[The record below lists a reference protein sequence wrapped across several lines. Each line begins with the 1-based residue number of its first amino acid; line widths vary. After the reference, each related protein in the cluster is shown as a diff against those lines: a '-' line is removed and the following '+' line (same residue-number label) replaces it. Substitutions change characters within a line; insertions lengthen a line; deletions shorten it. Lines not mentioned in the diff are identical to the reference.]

1 MTLIKLALFGFSTL
15 GSFEFIRKTAKD
27 KVDLFFLPSLTI
39 ALQVTILFFA
49 GILNLLPE
57 ASRLIYLAGL
67 AAFAMSLWKYKGL
80 RFVKDYIND
89 GYIIS
94 LIILIIMGAGVKGK
108 LFAHY
113 DNFSHW
119 AMVVRHML
127 EVHHFPNFESSL
139 IYFQEYPLGS
149 SSYIYFFA
157 GMINKSESM
166 QMLAQTYMI
175 LAALLP
181 LFSFVAKRSVK
192 IDLVYIVFVNFV
204 LTYNIKPGD
213 LLVDTLLPSVGICAL
228 LFAKKHC
235 IYEND
240 KLHFWLL
247 SCYLIQLIQ
256 IKNSGLF
263 FVAAVMAVCLKQYWK
278 GANRLNNLC
287 AALFPFLTLVIWQ
300 KHCKYVFPTAATT
313 KHAMTVE
320 NYKSVFGDK
329 TAEDIKTI
337 CTGMARVSFTSRG
350 ILALLGIAAIIG
362 CCVFFFSR
370 NDWKDYKNCFLF
382 TLIFYVCYQLGMLG
396 MYLFSMPGGECY

>member
-127 EVHHFPNFESSL
+127 EVHH
-139 IYFQEYPLGS
+139 IYTF
-149 SSYIYFFA
+149 
-157 GMINKSESM
+157 
-166 QMLAQTYMI
+166 
-175 LAALLP
+175 LP
-181 LFSFVAKRSVK
+181 A
-192 IDLVYIVFVNFV
+192 
-204 LTYNIKPGD
+204 
-213 LLVDTLLPSVGICAL
+213 
-228 LFAKKHC
+228 
-235 IYEND
+235 
-240 KLHFWLL
+240 
-247 SCYLIQLIQ
+247 
-256 IKNSGLF
+256 
-263 FVAAVMAVCLKQYWK
+263 
-278 GANRLNNLC
+278 
-287 AALFPFLTLVIWQ
+287 
-300 KHCKYVFPTAATT
+300 
-313 KHAMTVE
+313 
-320 NYKSVFGDK
+320 
-329 TAEDIKTI
+329 
-337 CTGMARVSFTSRG
+337 
-350 ILALLGIAAIIG
+350 
-362 CCVFFFSR
+362 
-370 NDWKDYKNCFLF
+370 
-382 TLIFYVCYQLGMLG
+382 
-396 MYLFSMPGGECY
+396 